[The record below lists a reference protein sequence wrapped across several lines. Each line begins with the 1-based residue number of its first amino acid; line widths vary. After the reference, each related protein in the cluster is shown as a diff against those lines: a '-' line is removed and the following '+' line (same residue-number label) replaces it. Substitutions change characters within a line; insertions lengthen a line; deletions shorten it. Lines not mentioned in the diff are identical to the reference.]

1 MKKSGS
7 LKTLLASVVAFIILL
22 FGSNPQVQEALSYYT
37 GLSDDFS
44 EYLGKDGQV
53 AGASKGTGVI
63 NRVVDGDTV
72 VLEDGRT
79 IRYLYVDT
87 PETRKPGTPVQCYG
101 KEASSFNK
109 AFTGAKVILKKDKEA
124 QDRYGRDLRI
134 VFLEGR
140 NPEDI
145 NQSINADLVR
155 YGFAR
160 VKIYKPNDTY
170 EPQLREL
177 EEKAKKDKQG
187 AWKDCEEPFES

>member
-1 MKKSGS
+1 MKQSGS
-7 LKTLLASVVAFIILL
+7 MKTLLASVVAFIILL

-44 EYLGKDGQV
+44 EYLQPGEVK
-53 AGASKGTGVI
+53 GANSNKGTI

-109 AFTGAKVILKKDKEA
+109 AFTGANVTLVADKEK

-134 VFLEGR
+134 LFLEGR
-140 NPEDI
+140 DTSDI

-170 EPQLREL
+170 EEPLREL
-177 EEKAKKDKQG
+177 EKEAIKKKQG
-187 AWKDCEEPFES
+187 AWKDCEDPFES